1 MFSFDLHE
9 NEKLVKVYHQSESLL
24 IKPVVLVMLALY
36 IPLYLAYQYF
46 LVQKL
51 AWLLGLWILL
61 VLIYAINKYLLWLV
75 TTYLITDQ
83 RVVAVTYKTL
93 AQRQTEELQ
102 IKDITTV
109 RQKST
114 GFFSHLFKFGTLE
127 LQGGGAPVIFKS
139 IVGPGEAK
147 ELIDKLKNK

>member
-9 NEKLVKVYHQSESLL
+9 NEKLLKVYRQSESLL
-24 IKPVVLVMLALY
+24 IKPVVLIILALY
-36 IPLYLAYQYF
+36 IPLYLAYQYY

-51 AWLLGLWILL
+51 AWLLVLWVLL

-83 RVVAVTYKTL
+83 RVVAVTYKSL
-93 AQRQTEELQ
+93 AKRQTVELQ

-109 RQKST
+109 RQKSS
-114 GFFSHLFKFGTLE
+114 GLFSHLFKFGTLE
-127 LQGGGAPVIFKS
+127 LQGGGSAVVFES
-139 IVGPGEAK
+139 ISGPTEAK
-147 ELIDKLKNK
+147 ELIDRLKTT